1 MIKVIEYCI
10 EKNVL
15 KSRRNNMPPDKL
27 KFDVGNIFIK
37 DLNTGE
43 ETELNGIADIN
54 ITTDR
59 IEEIEPIRTPR
70 EMSFSMDVSVISIEI
85 IEQLMP
91 KVRILGLLYSQ
102 NKTHKKKRINKK
114 WAKRYGYTC
123 TVFYE

>member
-1 MIKVIEYCI
+1 
-10 EKNVL
+10 
-15 KSRRNNMPPDKL
+15 MPPDKL
-27 KFDVGNIFIK
+27 DIGKIFIK

-43 ETELNGIADIN
+43 EMELNEIADIN

-70 EMSFSMDVSVISIEI
+70 EISFSMDVSQVSIEA

-102 NKTHKKKRINKK
+102 NKTHRKHRINKK

-123 TVFYE
+123 TVYYA

>member
-1 MIKVIEYCI
+1 
-10 EKNVL
+10 
-15 KSRRNNMPPDKL
+15 MPPDKL

-102 NKTHKKKRINKK
+102 NRIHRKYRINKK

-123 TVFYE
+123 TVYYI